1 MYTYNYSMSDGEVAM
16 SYFGGKP
23 FCYNCCYNYDHVI
36 RRCCTTFTTFT
47 TFIEGGAS
55 LGCLV
60 HKHIV
65 NDVNEISLAHLSS
78 LSDFRFFIWLM

>member
-36 RRCCTTFTTFT
+36 RRCCTTFTK
-47 TFIEGGAS
+47 FIEGGAS
-55 LGCLV
+55 LGL
-60 HKHIV
+60 
-65 NDVNEISLAHLSS
+65 
-78 LSDFRFFIWLM
+78 F